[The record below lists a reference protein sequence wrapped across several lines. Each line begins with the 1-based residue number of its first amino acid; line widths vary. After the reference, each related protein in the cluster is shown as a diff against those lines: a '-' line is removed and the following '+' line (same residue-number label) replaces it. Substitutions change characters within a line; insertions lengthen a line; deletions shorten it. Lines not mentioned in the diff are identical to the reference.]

1 MLKTIA
7 DNYLWFLVLI
17 LLGNIAQRK
26 HQERSQRKRMATLI
40 IASLAMVLQ
49 VFITIILARQWPQWL
64 FFPALAVT
72 LALVIPFRKRLFI
85 FKTTCA
91 SCSKKLTFTQAF
103 NFDDNLC
110 DACHAQ
116 QNPRQESPAD
126 EEHEQLADEPS
137 QATKVSQIDWDV
149 WEPAE
154 TAVLCYLIVDGSVLL
169 IEKKRGL
176 GAGLVNAPG
185 GHIEADETA
194 AEAAVRETS
203 EETGLTVQ
211 EPVHMGTLEFQ
222 FTDGLAMRGH
232 VFFANAFS
240 GNMVETDEALP
251 FWCPL
256 EDIPYDRMWEDDR
269 IWLPMAL
276 QGRHFY
282 GRFIFADKKMLDS
295 AVEIVTSQED

>member
-1 MLKTIA
+1 MVKTIA

-49 VFITIILARQWPQWL
+49 VFITIIMARQWPQWL
-64 FFPALAVT
+64 FFPALAIT

-211 EPVHMGTLEFQ
+211 EPVHMGTRINSPRPDAA
-222 FTDGLAMRGH
+222 TCSSPTHLAGTWSRPTGASFLVHGWKISPRSH
-232 VFFANAFS
+232 VGRQAAC
-240 GNMVETDEALP
+240 GCAV
-251 FWCPL
+251 
-256 EDIPYDRMWEDDR
+256 
-269 IWLPMAL
+269 

-282 GRFIFADKKMLDS
+282 GRFIFADKKMSTALS
-295 AVEIVTSQED
+295 RL